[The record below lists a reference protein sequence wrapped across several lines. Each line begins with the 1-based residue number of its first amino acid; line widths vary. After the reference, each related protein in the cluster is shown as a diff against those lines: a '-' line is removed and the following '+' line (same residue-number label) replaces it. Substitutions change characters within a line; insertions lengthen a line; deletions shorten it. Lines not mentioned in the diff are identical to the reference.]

1 MSQNHKPITDG
12 QIDAYLDG
20 LLDPSQRATFQ
31 QLLLAHPEI
40 AREIQLQQQI
50 DATLQRQ
57 FPPTT
62 VPEGQLQPLL
72 ARPSPP
78 SSRLTIEPG
87 RRATHL
93 AWRLAAVG
101 VAAAVVWI
109 VARWQPGPG
118 RVESP
123 FFEPLPVAAVY
134 RDVLK
139 HGFEP
144 YYQCDEEARFAATFS
159 RRLGQPLRLA
169 TLPPGSRMLGLS
181 YPGGLSRDTTA
192 MLCRVDDQPV
202 MVFVDR
208 LTADQAEAGR
218 NDDPHLQVHRA
229 VKSGLVFYEVTPF
242 DTARVLGS
250 LVPVPK

>member
-1 MSQNHKPITDG
+1 MNQNHEPITD
-12 QIDAYLDG
+12 QQLDAYLDG
-20 LLDPSQRATFQ
+20 LLDESEREAFERRLATQ
-31 QLLLAHPEI
+31 PEI
-40 AREIQLQQQI
+40 ARTIRLQEQL

-57 FPPTT
+57 FPLAPA
-62 VPEGQLQPLL
+62 PEEQLQEFL

-78 SSRLTIEPG
+78 SSRLTIESG

-93 AWRLAAVG
+93 ARRLAAVG

-109 VARWQPGPG
+109 VAIWQLGPAPT
-118 RVESP
+118 ESP

-144 YYQCDEEARFAATFS
+144 YYECDEEARFAATFS

-169 TLPPGSRMLGLS
+169 ALPPGSQMLGIS

-192 MLCRVDDQPV
+192 MLCRVDGQPV

-208 LTADQAEAGR
+208 LSADQPRAAR
-218 NDDPHLQVHRA
+218 NDDPNLQVHRA
-229 VKSGLVFYEVTPF
+229 VKLGLVFYEVTPF
-242 DTARVLGS
+242 ETARVIDY
-250 LVPVPK
+250 LVPVP